1 MNTYKVGQGRQ
12 TTSAIALIALASLA
26 PLRLPTTLQ
35 LTPVGISE
43 KGWVIAC
50 SADWYLY

>member
-26 PLRLPTTLQ
+26 PLRLPTGLQ
-35 LTPVGISE
+35 LYPQFCY
-43 KGWVIAC
+43 GWIETG
-50 SADWYLY
+50 LNG

>member
-26 PLRLPTTLQ
+26 PLRLPTGLQ
-35 LTPVGISE
+35 LYIPTILL
-43 KGWVIAC
+43 WL
-50 SADWYLY
+50 D